1 MQKIDLS
8 PTPDT
13 TTQSTVDSTSFYQDN
28 NASITNNGTP
38 ITRSTNT
45 MSSRSKKAVIIT
57 SVIAIVAGT
66 LTGFGGFKLMAK
78 NQPLPEATQ
87 PGDVS
92 SIKNGDVFGS
102 KDKDAFKDSAE
113 GYLEKGGLEG
123 EGSHHLVRPGGETQ
137 TVYITSSVTDLD
149 TLEGMDVKVWGET
162 FKGQKAGWLMD
173 VGSIEVINTQGE
185 KPSEE

>member
-1 MQKIDLS
+1 MQKIDLT
-8 PTPDT
+8 PTQPT
-13 TTQSTVDSTSFYQDN
+13 TVETPVDSTSVYQDN
-28 NASITNNGTP
+28 VQSQTSY
-38 ITRSTNT
+38 STNSRGSQNS

-57 SVIAIVAGT
+57 SVIAIIAGT

-78 NQPLPEATQ
+78 SQPLPEATQ

-92 SIKNGDVFGS
+92 TIEAGQIFGS
-102 KDKDAFKDSAE
+102 QDKDAFKDSAE

-149 TLEGMDVKVWGET
+149 ALEGMDVKVWGET

-173 VGSIEVINTQGE
+173 VGSIEIVNPKGE
-185 KPSEE
+185 RPTEE